1 VADFSVEGEPFDPAR
16 PTAFSQRAEAC
27 SEGRDDLQQQ
37 MVRIRQA
44 LTDVPEDGVDTE
56 EIARRVRRERDEA
69 LVEVARLTGEV
80 ASGLPT
86 LTSSAMIDKRTIA
99 EVVVEQARAHLESDE
114 GRREL
119 REIIEKFHE
128 FTKKLKEASRVDP
141 SVLREMITL

>member
-1 VADFSVEGEPFDPAR
+1 MADFSVEGEPFDPAR

-56 EIARRVRRERDEA
+56 EIARRVRWERDEA

-86 LTSSAMIDKRTIA
+86 LTSSAMVDERTIA

>member
-1 VADFSVEGEPFDPAR
+1 
-16 PTAFSQRAEAC
+16 
-27 SEGRDDLQQQ
+27 
-37 MVRIRQA
+37 M
-44 LTDVPEDGVDTE
+44 
-56 EIARRVRRERDEA
+56 
-69 LVEVARLTGEV
+69 GEV

-86 LTSSAMIDKRTIA
+86 LTSSAMVDKRTIA

-141 SVLREMITL
+141 SVLREMITEIAKLQVEISARLQYESFLRSCIRSGEKTEMTFDEFVRQGVRGRGTSWVG

>member
-56 EIARRVRRERDEA
+56 EIARRIRRELDEA

-86 LTSSAMIDKRTIA
+86 LTSSAMVDERTIA